1 MTTPTIFRRT
11 LTTRTALS
19 FAMLFATVVMGGV
32 VCTMP
37 TALHA
42 QAALTIAGAWQG
54 VMHAPDGNE
63 QRLIVTVDAAK
74 DGALVAA
81 LYRVGETGHLAANE
95 VTFRDGVLRVSF
107 ARIDATLTGHLA
119 AGGNSMSAA
128 LQQGAATPLAFV
140 MERATPETAWPLPE
154 EPKELPPMD
163 AKADPSFA
171 FATIKPTS
179 PEEANTLRFSLTN
192 SGEFFAVN
200 RDVRTLLGI
209 VYGVQASQIVGLP
222 GWATS
227 DRFDIQARSGTPGMP
242 SWDQVNVMVKKLLA
256 ERFDLKLHTE
266 QREMQAM
273 VLTVAKS
280 GAKMR
285 VSKDADSLADETFHG
300 PGRLTVTNA
309 TMAEFASTLQTSLF
323 DRPVIDQTGLGDTR
337 YSFQLRWQLDDDQAA
352 KMGMEHAPPAE
363 ADTAPPLLVALPE
376 QTGLKLESKKT
387 LVPVLVIDH
396 VAKPS
401 AN

>member
-1 MTTPTIFRRT
+1 MT
-11 LTTRTALS
+11 LTNLLRAITLRNAAS
-19 FAMLFATVVMGGV
+19 VAIFAATGV
-32 VCTMP
+32 SLTMP
-37 TALHA
+37 VALHA
-42 QAALTIAGAWQG
+42 QAATTIVGTWQG
-54 VMHAPDGNE
+54 VMHTPDGDE
-63 QRLIVTVDAAK
+63 QRLILKLDAGEG
-74 DGALVAA
+74 GALAA
-81 LYRVGETGHLAANE
+81 AVYRVGDAGHLDANE
-95 VTFRDGVLRVSF
+95 VVFRDGVLRV
-107 ARIDATLTGHLA
+107 ALTRIDATLTAHLSP
-119 AGGNSMSAA
+119 GGNSMSAA
-128 LQQGAATPLAFV
+128 LQEGAGKPIDLVLERSTPK
-140 MERATPETAWPLPE
+140 TAWPLPE

-179 PEEANTLRFSLTN
+179 PDEANTLRFSLTN

-227 DRFDIQARSGTPGMP
+227 DRFDIQARSDTPGMP
-242 SWDQVNVMVKKLLA
+242 SWNQVNVMVKQLLA

-280 GAKMR
+280 GRRMT
-285 VSKDADSLADETFHG
+285 VSRDADALADETFHG

-323 DRPVIDQTGLGDTR
+323 DRPVIDQTGLGGTR

-352 KMGMEHAPPAE
+352 KLGMEHAPPAE
-363 ADTAPPLLVALPE
+363 ADTAPPLLIALPE
-376 QTGLKLESKKT
+376 QTGLKLESTKT
-387 LVPVLVIDH
+387 MVPVLVVDH
-396 VAKPS
+396 IEKPS
-401 AN
+401 PN